1 MFFTKIMEDNNQH
14 SLTQKMNAIIADE
27 LEMNDL
33 RSQLSEL
40 AAQIKA
46 IKAEKERVMKKIVG
60 HKDQIARLKDE
71 IERRKESPELYPLG
85 AGAGTIADVENDIES
100 LETKVSTLEDE
111 AADFD
116 QPIEDFEETR
126 HQVLFVMA
134 DKIGLETLKKQRTA
148 IGKEMAK
155 HNRLQHEAYKLQKER
170 YEKCKRKT
178 GFTPEDRAYIAHF
191 KGLNEDHTD
200 EWLEL
205 CDKRHELCELI
216 DALDPNDE
224 DLGLDEEEDV

>member
-1 MFFTKIMEDNNQH
+1 
-14 SLTQKMNAIIADE
+14 MNAIIADE

-33 RSQLSEL
+33 RSQLSKL
-40 AAQIKA
+40 AAQISA
-46 IKAEKERVMKKIVG
+46 IKAEKERVIKKIEER
-60 HKDQIARLKDE
+60 KNQIAGLIDE
-71 IERRKESPELYPLG
+71 IKYRKESPELYPLG
-85 AGAGTIADVENDIES
+85 AGAGTISDVENEIALIEADIS
-100 LETKVSTLEDE
+100 NLENE
-111 AADFD
+111 AAEFD
-116 QPIEDFEETR
+116 QPIEDFEESR
-126 HQVLFVMA
+126 DQILFVMA

-170 YEKCKRKT
+170 YEKCKRTT
-178 GFTPEDRAYIAHF
+178 GFTPDDRAFIAHY

-205 CDKRHELCELI
+205 CDKRHKLCELI

-224 DLGLDEEEDV
+224 DLGLDEEEDM

>member
-1 MFFTKIMEDNNQH
+1 
-14 SLTQKMNAIIADE
+14 MNAIIADE

-46 IKAEKERVMKKIVG
+46 IKAEKERVIKKIEER
-60 HKDQIARLKDE
+60 KNQIAGLIDE
-71 IERRKESPELYPLG
+71 IKYRKESPELYPFG
-85 AGAGTIADVENDIES
+85 AGAGTISDVENQIE
-100 LETKVSTLEDE
+100 LIETEVSTLEDE

-134 DKIGLETLKKQRTA
+134 DKIGLDTLKMRRTA

-170 YEKCKRKT
+170 YEKCKHKT
-178 GFTPEDRAYIAHF
+178 GFTPDDRAYIAHHT
-191 KGLNEDHTD
+191 GLNKDHTD

-224 DLGLDEEEDV
+224 DLGLDEEEDM